1 MATVVPSSENPEEA
15 QQRAVGS
22 KTQEAAPLHGAGT
35 VEGNGQQNAR
45 ASWAHNTIAYGTR
58 CVFTRARS
66 VSRLCERSLTHTSIL
81 HTNSN
86 RHATGFLADVEEA
99 DNVAKR
105 IFQRKVA
112 SLGLS

>member
-1 MATVVPSSENPEEA
+1 MRV
-15 QQRAVGS
+15 
-22 KTQEAAPLHGAGT
+22 
-35 VEGNGQQNAR
+35 
-45 ASWAHNTIAYGTR
+45 
-58 CVFTRARS
+58 
-66 VSRLCERSLTHTSIL
+66 RLCERSLMHTSIL

>member
-1 MATVVPSSENPEEA
+1 M
-15 QQRAVGS
+15 
-22 KTQEAAPLHGAGT
+22 
-35 VEGNGQQNAR
+35 
-45 ASWAHNTIAYGTR
+45 
-58 CVFTRARS
+58 
-66 VSRLCERSLTHTSIL
+66 HTSIL
-81 HTNSN
+81 HTNSS